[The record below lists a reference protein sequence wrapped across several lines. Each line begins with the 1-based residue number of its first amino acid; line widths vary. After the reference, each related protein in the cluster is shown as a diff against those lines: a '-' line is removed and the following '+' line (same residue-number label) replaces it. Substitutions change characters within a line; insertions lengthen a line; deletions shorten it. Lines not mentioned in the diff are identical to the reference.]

1 MVELAVSAKI
11 FIIPFLTINDYLEAS
26 GYCCFMV
33 LTKKANA
40 NKRCLRSIIM
50 PHLEF
55 FKKEAKNLFKDWQTQ
70 SITTGSDG
78 KISYHYDSKFYD
90 VDSLFQFFEWDDK
103 DRQEQILARAQH
115 LLAKI
120 AGYKNWNELIY
131 SSETEQEL
139 AELMLRHCKNSEAL
153 IDWVQTLEYTNIGEY
168 GVEAVLDYAKQ
179 YFELGDRK
187 EIVNLPT
194 DKITILSGKLK
205 LAEFNNFSAENNPE
219 GILRKDSTVHCTVC
233 NKDFNFSQ
241 SKVIRDNDKKQTL
254 VVCKNY
260 PSCKGTYLDY
270 QVLTPTIM
278 FGKIRLA
285 ALERG
290 ISEFRTDYTMDTKVH
305 CIHCGKDFLY
315 KEANVVQFPD
325 KDEPLIYCKHFP
337 NCDGSLLDMMPA
349 EQQ

>member
-1 MVELAVSAKI
+1 
-11 FIIPFLTINDYLEAS
+11 
-26 GYCCFMV
+26 
-33 LTKKANA
+33 
-40 NKRCLRSIIM
+40 M

-120 AGYKNWNELIY
+120 AGYKNWNELIN

-168 GVEAVLDYAKQ
+168 GVETVLDYAKQ

-194 DKITILSGKLK
+194 DKITISSP
-205 LAEFNNFSAENNPE
+205 FS
-219 GILRKDSTVHCTVC
+219 I
-233 NKDFNFSQ
+233 
-241 SKVIRDNDKKQTL
+241 TL
-254 VVCKNY
+254 
-260 PSCKGTYLDY
+260 
-270 QVLTPTIM
+270 I
-278 FGKIRLA
+278 
-285 ALERG
+285 
-290 ISEFRTDYTMDTKVH
+290 
-305 CIHCGKDFLY
+305 
-315 KEANVVQFPD
+315 
-325 KDEPLIYCKHFP
+325 
-337 NCDGSLLDMMPA
+337 
-349 EQQ
+349 